1 VSARNSTVRCEVQNN
16 VALITL
22 DRQEAANSIDLN
34 LARELM
40 HTVLRCGDDPAVRA
54 VAVTNRGS
62 TFCVGGDLRS
72 FAAQGERLS
81 LHLKEVTIYLHPTR
95 LGRHGYLYDRGCSRA
110 FAALRSVSVPIL
122 ASFGTVN

>member
-1 VSARNSTVRCEVQNN
+1 MSTRNSTVLCQVQNN
-16 VALITL
+16 IALITL

-40 HTVLRCGDDPAVRA
+40 HVVLRCGEDPAVRA
-54 VAVTNRGS
+54 VVITGRGS

-95 LGRHGYLYDRGCSRA
+95 LGRHG
-110 FAALRSVSVPIL
+110 SV
-122 ASFGTVN
+122 